1 MERHDIFKL
10 GRANVRSRRTRHH
23 SAPVC
28 RVKRTAIIKW
38 MMRLPLSR
46 TAGAV
51 ALITS
56 QLSST
61 RATSA
66 VALADYHAPA
76 AALFSNVRVPAAL
89 IAGLA
94 VPLGFAVP
102 LPKTR
107 MGLGKA
113 MQRINTLLGVFVLS
127 CELSVLSQSTV
138 AIHDRLSGPL
148 HWRRAC
154 SI

>member
-1 MERHDIFKL
+1 
-10 GRANVRSRRTRHH
+10 
-23 SAPVC
+23 
-28 RVKRTAIIKW
+28 
-38 MMRLPLSR
+38 MMLPLGR

-51 ALITS
+51 ALLTS
-56 QLSST
+56 QLSPA
-61 RATSA
+61 RAVGA

-102 LPKTR
+102 LPRTKT
-107 MGLGKA
+107 GISKV

-138 AIHDRLSGPL
+138 AIHELTERPFALAASVFDLIKRDLEL
-148 HWRRAC
+148 HWIVTYVFFNLGVVAIMGMVGLRGFLLG
-154 SI
+154 